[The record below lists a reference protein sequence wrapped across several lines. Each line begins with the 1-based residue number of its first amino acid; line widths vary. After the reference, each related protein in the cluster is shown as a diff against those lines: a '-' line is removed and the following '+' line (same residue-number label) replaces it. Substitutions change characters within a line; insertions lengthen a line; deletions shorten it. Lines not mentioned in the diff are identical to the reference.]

1 MLVVLLFIP
10 KGGRGREGAQTY
22 FQLLEN
28 GGKIIKMKSSATLI
42 SSLPDSWTSKATVN
56 SDW

>member
-1 MLVVLLFIP
+1 MMLVVLLFIP
-10 KGGRGREGAQTY
+10 KGGGGAQTY